1 MLGRTQP
8 DLLRPPYRFWSLPRF
23 KLVMVYDAGV
33 NPPRILRML
42 STATRLR
49 VAVGRDRRSSTWH
62 RVRMTGPRFFP
73 QAEPGRRPTSRQAEG
88 AAAGLA
94 V

>member
-42 STATRLR
+42 STA
-49 VAVGRDRRSSTWH
+49 RDYGSLL
-62 RVRMTGPRFFP
+62 
-73 QAEPGRRPTSRQAEG
+73 
-88 AAAGLA
+88 AGIGDPA
-94 V
+94 HGTESG